1 MTVKHSRF
9 LSHDEAGHEA
19 HSDATHNNIK
29 HNHKEHSQHD
39 HSHHHGHDHDH
50 DGHSHNHAEMIRETS
65 GKVLFWCLI
74 ATFTFSLVEG
84 IGGYLINSI
93 ALQSDAVHMMTDAAG
108 LMIAYFA
115 NVISKRPATVQLSF
129 GYGKAEVVGA
139 LINCMFTTVLTIWL
153 LFEVVNRFMQPVEV
167 HGASLFVVAALGFLV
182 NGVIVFVLSKNS
194 HSLNTRAAMIHAM
207 GDLLGSLVAIIAGA
221 IIYFT
226 NWSIVDPLLSLV
238 VIVLLIVSN
247 FSLMKKSVVILMAGV
262 PEHLDYEAV
271 GKDLQVIKGVVEV
284 HDLHI
289 WYMSANK
296 AALAAHV
303 VACKPEAWPE
313 ILKSCQKMLLD
324 KYQIDHVTLQY
335 EFDDLK
341 CKEVGCCPD

>member
-1 MTVKHSRF
+1 MTAKHSKF
-9 LSHDEAGHEA
+9 LAHDEHGHEV
-19 HSDATHNNIK
+19 HSDATHNNIE
-29 HNHKEHSQHD
+29 HNHHNHD
-39 HSHHHGHDHDH
+39 HSHDAHE
-50 DGHSHNHAEMIRETS
+50 HSHNHAEMIRETN

-84 IGGYLINSI
+84 IGGYLIKSI

-153 LFEVVNRFMQPVEV
+153 LFEVVNRFLQPVEV
-167 HGASLFVVAALGFLV
+167 HGASLFIVAALGFFV
-182 NGVIVFVLSKNS
+182 NGVIVWVLSRSS
-194 HSLNTRAAMIHAM
+194 HSLNTRAALIHAM

-247 FSLMKKSVVILMAGV
+247 FNLMKKSIIILMAGV
-262 PEHLDYEAV
+262 PEHLDYESV
-271 GKDLQVIKGVVEV
+271 GRDLQAVEGIIEV

-303 VACKPEAWPE
+303 VACKPESWPE
-313 ILKSCQKMLLD
+313 ILKACQKMLLE
-324 KYQIDHVTLQY
+324 KHQIDHVTLQY

-341 CKEVGCCPD
+341 CKEVGCCPE